1 MQITLNQFKTLLHS
15 VKEEQIGVKVRTHT
29 GWSSDYL
36 NIIGFIASTRD
47 KENKTFTGVVLSNL
61 NETEGIL
68 INNISSITAFE
79 LERACEQYKGGIVY
93 HLRDNISLK
102 TLILN

>member
-1 MQITLNQFKTLLHS
+1 MLHS